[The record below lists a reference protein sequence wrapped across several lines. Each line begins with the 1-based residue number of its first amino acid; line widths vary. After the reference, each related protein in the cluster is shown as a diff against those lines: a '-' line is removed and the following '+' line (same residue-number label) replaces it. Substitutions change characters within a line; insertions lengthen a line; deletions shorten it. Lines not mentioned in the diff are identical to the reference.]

1 MQYPLQTPDPST
13 GSHVDVVDLLGRQLL
28 CTPQIIDVIRVSS
41 VNEDV
46 PSLEM
51 RGKIGDGSIDN
62 PRRHHQPDCSWF
74 LKSLDDVCERCG
86 ADRLFLDQ
94 FVHRLW

>member
-1 MQYPLQTPDPST
+1 
-13 GSHVDVVDLLGRQLL
+13 VDLLGRQLL

-51 RGKIGDGSIDN
+51 RGKIGDGNIDN
-62 PRRHHQPDCSWF
+62 PAGTISQIARGFS
-74 LKSLDDVCERCG
+74 SLLTTSASDVAPTAFSLISSFTACG
-86 ADRLFLDQ
+86 DLLNTTQ
-94 FVHRLW
+94 V